1 MCIQNTNI
9 KSSIKV
15 YYFLPYEYFEDDIK
29 NGWIKL
35 VSPEKTNDNK
45 EHNTIN
51 NKENRLTCFAELDIN
66 IAFIS
71 FCKFPFIKKMWEMY
85 ADGNKGICLE
95 FDIPLQKI
103 ERSYDS
109 NTQKPIT
116 THYQLS
122 TIDNTNGTINLQL
135 MNLSMYDIIYT
146 DDPIEAKIG
155 IIANKTGQNELL
167 TQKRLIAKEKKWKY
181 EQEKRINIYK
191 IYAINRN
198 NMFFVKTYNKYI
210 TKVILGIKCPIEEWR
225 TQHMLKQYQ
234 ATNGYKEIPKVV
246 RAQFSADDYK
256 VVVPD

>member
-15 YYFLPYEYFEDDIK
+15 YYFLPYKYFEDDIEK
-29 NGWIKL
+29 GWIKL
-35 VSPEKTNDNK
+35 VLPKITNDDK
-45 EHNTIN
+45 EHNSIN
-51 NKENRLTCFAELDIN
+51 KKEKGLTYFTETDDYIC
-66 IAFIS
+66 FIS
-71 FCKFPFIKKMWEMY
+71 FCTFPFIKKMWEMY
-85 ADGNKGICLE
+85 ADENKGICLE
-95 FDIPLQKI
+95 FDIPLQKTEI
-103 ERSYDS
+103 CYDS

-146 DDPIEAKIG
+146 DDSIEAKIG

-225 TQHMLKQYQ
+225 IQHMLKQYQ
-234 ATNGYKEIPKVV
+234 KINGYEEIPKVV